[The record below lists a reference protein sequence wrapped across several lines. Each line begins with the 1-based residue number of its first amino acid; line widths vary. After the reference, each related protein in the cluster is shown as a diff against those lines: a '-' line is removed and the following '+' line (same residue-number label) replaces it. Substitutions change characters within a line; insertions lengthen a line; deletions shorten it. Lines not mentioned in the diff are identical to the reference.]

1 MTTQSPKTPELATCS
16 DCGARLPETERP
28 GEGGVCASKHSP
40 AIGDAVLLCDTCEAK
55 RGTGTETSRAL
66 LSESGEYLG
75 IASDEQIAASDAA
88 GAEGLITVVED
99 TGEVVPASLVSLH
112 RDQRAETL
120 ITVYVE

>member
-1 MTTQSPKTPELATCS
+1 MDGRNDPTETRRETMTTQSPKTP
-16 DCGARLPETERP
+16 DN
-28 GEGGVCASKHSP
+28 
-40 AIGDAVLLCDTCEAK
+40 
-55 RGTGTETSRAL
+55 ETSRAL

-75 IASDEQIAASDAA
+75 LATAEQAAASDAA